1 MWWFMNRFIDDINE
15 SGIRLPLSIL
25 PDPLRSFSLFND
37 HYGYDNYDFVVQM
50 DIDHTPSTGYLK
62 AMLQPFWN
70 SRVGYVTAP
79 SICDSNARESWVARG
94 RLFLE
99 STLHGTLQAGCN
111 GVGRKR
117 IIGYVHAGGIGW
129 TIEQLRA
136 AYGPDVTSE
145 RARCGGTAC
154 GFHDSR
160 SYVYAILSTGSKV
173 GDILFFK

>member
-1 MWWFMNRFIDDINE
+1 MNRFIDDINE
-15 SGIRLPLSIL
+15 SGIRVPLSIL

-99 STLHGTLQAGCN
+99 STLHGTLQAGYN
-111 GVGRKR
+111 GGWVPMC
-117 IIGYVHAGGIGW
+117 IGSHYAVRTKALKEIGGLGPELAEDHSTTLLMNAGGM
-129 TIEQLRA
+129 
-136 AYGPDVTSE
+136 D
-145 RARCGGTAC
+145 
-154 GFHDSR
+154 R
-160 SYVYAILSTGSKV
+160 STF
-173 GDILFFK
+173 D